1 MKVLIAA
8 DHGGF
13 ELKEHLKKYLDKKSF
28 EIEDLGNTKY
38 DSNDDYPEFVL
49 PLAERIS
56 KEGGIGIV
64 LGRSGNGEAIAANK
78 VKGIRAALCLNPE
91 LAKKARRDNHANVVA
106 LGGDF
111 VDKETAEKIVDAFIE
126 TEFSQEERHARRVGK
141 ITSYES
147 SNT

>member
-1 MKVLIAA
+1 MKVLIAT

-13 ELKEHLKKYLDKKSF
+13 ELKEHLKKYLEKKGV
-28 EIEDLGNTKY
+28 EVEDVGNTKH
-38 DSNDDYPEFVL
+38 DPNDDYPEFVL
-49 PLAERIS
+49 PLAERVS
-56 KEGGIGIV
+56 KEGEIGIV

-78 VKGIRAALCLNPE
+78 VKGVRAALCLNPE
-91 LAKKARRDNHANVVA
+91 LAKKARRDNHANVLA

-111 VDKETAEKIVDAFIE
+111 VDKETAEKIVDVFLE
-126 TEFSQEERHARRVGK
+126 TEFSQDKRHVRRVGK